1 MSENYKKTKRRV
13 PVATIVCAAF
23 AVIVLGISAI
33 LMMKTEISPAIIIYS
48 ALGIYLFSLLW
59 VAVISVIR
67 NRMTKGTLSDIKT
80 SVFGTISF
88 SFVQNL
94 HMPVLICDEKGKIVW
109 YNDIL
114 LAGYKSQGVLCGK
127 YIDSICNATMEM
139 ISHKGEEGIEVT
151 FLSGGGVM
159 SERPD
164 TVFCARSYKA
174 SSKNR
179 IYYTIIFEDVTEVRN
194 LNQRLMNEETII
206 AYAMIDNLDELTQYV
221 QELYSGATRD
231 VEKTLRR
238 AMEKI
243 GGVVRN
249 YGHNKFFLVFAAEHL
264 AWFEKDRFSIL
275 DDVREIRV
283 GESALPITL
292 SMGIAKIQGTLYEKE
307 RATQAALDMALQRG
321 GDQVVVKSENRFD
334 FYGGKTKTV
343 QKQDK
348 VRARVIANELLSLI
362 SAADN
367 VIVMGHKYP
376 DFDAFASC
384 IAIFRLAKFCHVKTF
399 IVCDKTT
406 KALAPCFKKIAGNPE
421 YENLF
426 VDKTEAQDLIR
437 VGTLAVLVDVNNVDY
452 CEAPDVVNTVSDIV
466 VIDHHR
472 KTAEFKIQPKISYI
486 EPSASSASELLC
498 EFLELTISA
507 KENRS
512 KEEKVILPKI
522 EADFLLAGI
531 FLDTKNFTHNTGTR
545 TFSSAVYLR
554 SKGADPLEV
563 KTFFNM
569 ELEDFR
575 SEASFE
581 TNVTIQNAIALAV
594 NRNENNPPIARVNA
608 SRAADRLLNVSG
620 VKASFALCKIGDSV
634 HISGRSQG
642 KINVQLILE
651 KLGGGGHF
659 DSAGAQI
666 KNSGIAEAEI
676 LLKTAINE
684 YMNEIS

>member
-1 MSENYKKTKRRV
+1 MPENYKKMKRRI
-13 PVATIVCAAF
+13 PVATIVCAAL
-23 AVIVLGISAI
+23 AVIVLAGSAI
-33 LMMKTEISPAIIIYS
+33 LMLETEIPPATIIYS
-48 ALGIYLFSLLW
+48 ALGIYLISLLA
-59 VAVISVIR
+59 VAIISIIR
-67 NRMTKGTLSDIKT
+67 NRLTKGILSDVKT

-88 SFVQNL
+88 NFVQSL

-109 YNDIL
+109 YNEIL
-114 LAGYKSQGVLCGK
+114 LSRYKSHGVLCGK
-127 YIDSICNATMEM
+127 YLDAICSATIEA
-139 ISHKGEEGIEVT
+139 ITQTGEEGMEVS
-151 FLSGGGVM
+151 FLSDSGFTDDQN
-159 SERPD
+159 D
-164 TVFCARSYKA
+164 TVFCARSYRA
-174 SSKNR
+174 TSKNK
-179 IYYTIIFEDVTEVRN
+179 IYYTIIFEDVTEIKN
-194 LNQRLMNEETII
+194 LNRRLTNEEPII

-221 QELYSGATRD
+221 QEMYSDTARD
-231 VEKTLRR
+231 VENILRR
-238 AMEKI
+238 TMEKV

-249 YGHNKFFLVFAAEHL
+249 YGHNKFLLVFDAEHL
-264 AWFEKDRFSIL
+264 TTFEKDRFSVL
-275 DDVREIRV
+275 DEVREIRV
-283 GESALPITL
+283 GASALPVTL
-292 SMGIAKIQGTLYEKE
+292 SMGIAKIKGSLYEKE

-321 GDQVVVKSENRFD
+321 GDQVVVKSPGKFD

-362 SAADN
+362 SSADN

-384 IAIFRLAKFCHVKTF
+384 IAILRLAKFCGVKAF

-406 KALAPCFKKIAGNPE
+406 KALEPCFRKISGNPE
-421 YENLF
+421 YENVF

-437 VGTLAVLVDVNNVDY
+437 SGTLAVVVDVNNIDY
-452 CEAPDVVNTVSDIV
+452 CEAPDIVNTVSDIV

-498 EFLELTISA
+498 EFLEQIIPLKT
-507 KENRS
+507 
-512 KEEKVILPKI
+512 LPKL

-545 TFSSAVYLR
+545 TFSSAMYLR
-554 SKGADPLEV
+554 GEGANPLEA
-563 KTFFNM
+563 KAFFNM
-569 ELEDFR
+569 ELDDFR

-581 TNVTIQNAIALAV
+581 TNVIIHKASIALAI
-594 NRNENNPPIARVNA
+594 NRNEDNPPIARVNA

-620 VKASFALCKIGDSV
+620 VKASFALCRIGGSV

-659 DSAGAQI
+659 DSAGAQV
-666 KNSGIAEAEI
+666 KNATIEEAEQF
-676 LLKTAINE
+676 LYVAIDE
-684 YMNEIS
+684 YFVENHYVV